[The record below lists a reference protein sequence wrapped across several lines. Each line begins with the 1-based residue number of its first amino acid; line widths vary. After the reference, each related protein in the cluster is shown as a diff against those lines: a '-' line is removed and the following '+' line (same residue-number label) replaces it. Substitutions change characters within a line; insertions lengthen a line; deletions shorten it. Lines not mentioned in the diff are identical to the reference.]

1 MLPFL
6 IFKKIVFGNGV
17 SVIEDQK
24 TGRFCLINAANVP
37 IGCYRVFRP
46 EHRFL
51 LKLFDGISVRKLAK
65 VAGKNIDETEDI
77 IWTLDRDGYFQNV
90 PKFSD
95 LSKRFLSTEPLA
107 VKARLEMLVENESKR
122 YKKDGKPWSNYGN
135 NHQHIPALH
144 VYTHLTN
151 LCNLTCA
158 YCFTVANEKTDNS
171 LSIPP
176 QMPRETIEKMLKSF
190 CALIR
195 HRHGAGRLNLV
206 LFGGEPTLKGDL
218 RRTLYWTAERACEI
232 CFEARVFLHM
242 AILSNGTQVDDELL
256 EFVNKYGIGFSLSC
270 DLPLDVQD
278 RVRRFCG
285 NKGSRAEIEDAIGL
299 LKKHKVYFGTRTT
312 VTKLNQDR
320 LIEAMDYAKSIGLHA
335 VTTMPVDVTFPTN
348 DDVQPPDSKVLCA
361 EYLKAWRYGIELFRS
376 CNYYIKME
384 PMNLVLQRIAGG
396 GTFRGCGMGGPLVT
410 VSTNG
415 EVHSCFKLRTP
426 EFRLANV
433 HDIDF
438 VEKMESI
445 TENQKSQTFDD
456 YFCSSPGSNKQV
468 AKDVFPCS
476 KCSVL
481 IFCAGGCIARSIL
494 AFGTKKIGNGYF
506 QDSFQLGPQRCEETM
521 KLFTTMFWDYID
533 LSPEDKTKFKYYQTM
548 AKIQPSFWN
557 HPISS
562 G

>member
-6 IFKKIVFGNGV
+6 SFKKVIFGNGV

-37 IGCYRVFRP
+37 IDCYRVFRP

-51 LKLFDGISVRKLAK
+51 LKLFDGVSMRKLAK
-65 VAGKNIDETEDI
+65 LAGKSIDEIADI
-77 IWTLDRDGYFQNV
+77 VWTLDREGYFQNV
-90 PKFSD
+90 PKYSD
-95 LSKRFLSTEPLA
+95 FSKRFLTTEPDT
-107 VKARLEMLVENESKR
+107 VRARLEMLVENESKR
-122 YKKDGKPWSNYGN
+122 YKKDGRPWSNYGKN
-135 NHQHIPALH
+135 DQQIPALH

-158 YCFTVANEKTDNS
+158 YCFTVSNERMDKS
-171 LSIPP
+171 LSTPSH
-176 QMPRETIEKMLKSF
+176 MPRETIEKMLKSF
-190 CALIR
+190 CDLIR

-218 RRTLYWTAERACEI
+218 RSTLYWTAERACEI
-232 CFEARVFLHM
+232 CHESRVFLHM

-285 NKGSRAEIEDAIGL
+285 DKGSRTEMENAIGL
-299 LKKHKVYFGTRTT
+299 LKKHKIFFGTRTT

-320 LIEAMDYAKSIGLHA
+320 LVEAMDYAKSIGLHA

-376 CNYYIKME
+376 SNYYMKME

-396 GTFRGCGMGGPLVT
+396 GTFRGCGMGGQLVT

-415 EVHSCFKLRTP
+415 EVHSCFKLRVP

-433 HDIDF
+433 NDSDF
-438 VEKMESI
+438 VKKMESI
-445 TENQKSQTFDD
+445 SEEQKSQTFDD
-456 YFCSSPGSNKQV
+456 YFYSRPDSKKQL
-468 AKDVFPCS
+468 AKDFFPCS

-506 QDSFQLGPQRCEETM
+506 QDSFQLDHQRCKQTKE
-521 KLFTTMFWDYID
+521 LYTTMFWDYID
-533 LSPEDKTKFKYYQTM
+533 LSHEDKPTFKYYQTM
-548 AKIQPSFWN
+548 VKIQPSFWYD
-557 HPISS
+557 PMSA
-562 G
+562 